1 MLASWVHS
9 LRQGR
14 TILNEEQKQI
24 LDVMGFAWD
33 IDEINASKRQNMAL
47 EVCLIVILL
56 SLSYNFTNFSLTLRQ
71 MNRSAFKM
79 LKVIILAKV
88 GVRVCPAVKNHWK
101 IKNKQI
107 VCNAYCS
114 LPLQHASYLICLYIN
129 TQYFLVPYVIVGYVI
144 MGFLHC

>member
-33 IDEINASKRQNMAL
+33 IDEIYASKRQNMAL

-56 SLSYNFTNFSLTLRQ
+56 SLSYNFTNFSQ

-79 LKVIILAKV
+79 LKVIIHYPGESRGKGLSSCK
-88 GVRVCPAVKNHWK
+88 K
-101 IKNKQI
+101 
-107 VCNAYCS
+107 S
-114 LPLQHASYLICLYIN
+114 LENQK
-129 TQYFLVPYVIVGYVI
+129 
-144 MGFLHC
+144 

>member
-1 MLASWVHS
+1 MKSRS
-9 LRQGR
+9 K
-14 TILNEEQKQI
+14 KQI

-56 SLSYNFTNFSLTLRQ
+56 SLSYNFTNFSLTLRR

-88 GVRVCPAVKNHWK
+88 GVRVCPAVKNNWK
-101 IKNKQI
+101 SKINK
-107 VCNAYCS
+107 
-114 LPLQHASYLICLYIN
+114 
-129 TQYFLVPYVIVGYVI
+129 
-144 MGFLHC
+144 